1 MAHSSEEVALNV
13 WQYNDGKW
21 KHKVGEPQLT
31 PVETIDA
38 VSSLLRQGIKDVVVD
53 FDNHLDDVT
62 LDWTNKALE
71 KNVKEV
77 LNLCV

>member
-1 MAHSSEEVALNV
+1 MAHNNEEVALNV
-13 WQYNDGKW
+13 WQFNDGKW
-21 KHKVGEPQLT
+21 KHKPEEPQLT
-31 PVETIDA
+31 PVETIEA

-53 FDNHLDDVT
+53 FDNHLDDVK

-71 KNVKEV
+71 KNVKEI